1 MVRSTVE
8 GTHRNFFVFVTLK
21 VQLSLKSGLPW
32 NITTPVKTT
41 ATVASQSLKEQGFL
55 GTS

>member
-1 MVRSTVE
+1 MSTEE

-32 NITTPVKTT
+32 NKYNLAKFIELFQ
-41 ATVASQSLKEQGFL
+41 SQSLKEQGIL
-55 GTS
+55 RTM